1 MEIKVKNV
9 DYVINRYTD
18 IQRKIVSNLD
28 MTISGNKITAIIGGA
43 GSSKS
48 TILKLLGG
56 IIKPS
61 CGSISICNGKNTL
74 DIGGYKTRIG
84 IVCQDLENLFFC
96 DTVEKEILFALKDLS
111 FGSTSLEKRVS
122 DSLRMVGLDDSYL
135 KRNPLD
141 LSRGEQKRLGLATV
155 LAFNP
160 KVIIL
165 DEVSLDLD
173 PAGRKHLIKLIRM
186 MKIRYKKTII
196 ISSMDSDF
204 VHAIADDIYVVS
216 SGSVVFHG
224 DKYQVFTNGEL
235 LSKCKI
241 RAPKLIEFSNIV
253 MQRKHVNIGY
263 RDDINDLLK
272 DIYRYVK

>member
-1 MEIKVKNV
+1 MEIKVENV
-9 DYVINRYTD
+9 DYFVNRYTD
-18 IQRKIVSNLD
+18 MQRKVVSNLN
-28 MTISGNKITAIIGGA
+28 MTIYGNKITAIIGGP

-48 TILKLLGG
+48 TILNLLGG

-61 CGSISICNGKNTL
+61 CGSISICNGKTTM
-74 DIGGYKTRIG
+74 DIGSYKTRVG

-96 DTVEKEILFALKDLS
+96 DTVEKEIEFALRGLS
-111 FGSTSLEKRVS
+111 FGDTPLKKRVS
-122 DSLRMVGLDDSYL
+122 DSLKMVGLDDSYL
-135 KRNPLD
+135 KRNPKN
-141 LSRGEQKRLGLATV
+141 LSSGEQKRLGLATV

-173 PAGRKHLIKLIRM
+173 SAGRKHLIKLIRM
-186 MKIRYKKTII
+186 MKFRYKKTVI

-216 SGSVVFHG
+216 SGKVIFHG
-224 DKYQVFTNGEL
+224 DKYQVFTNREL

-241 RAPKLIEFSNIV
+241 RTPKLIEFSNIV
-253 MQRKHVNIGY
+253 MQRKNVNIGY